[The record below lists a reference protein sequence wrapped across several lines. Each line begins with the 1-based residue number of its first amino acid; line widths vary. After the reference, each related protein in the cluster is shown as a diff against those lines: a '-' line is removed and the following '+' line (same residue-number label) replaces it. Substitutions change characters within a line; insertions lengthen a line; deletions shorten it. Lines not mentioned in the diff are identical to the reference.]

1 MSAGASAPAER
12 PFAGRN
18 KFDVNQ
24 REDDVTGMTTMKA
37 TSLLIALALCCAV
50 GPAFAQVAQPAAKE
64 TSALEEIVVTAEKR
78 ESTVQ
83 KTPIS
88 MTAITEA
95 EIQAQGL
102 SDMRQIAE
110 ETPGVSMKTS
120 GPGQTEFEMRGLDAT
135 GGFSPTVG
143 FYLDDAPLTAPAQAA
158 QGKVVVDPD
167 LYDLN
172 RVEVLRG
179 PQGTLYGAGS
189 MGGTIKLVTNA
200 PQLNTF
206 AATAQTVDSG
216 TDGGGFNW
224 GGSAMVNLPL
234 AQDIAAVRFVA
245 SYKDNAGWID
255 RIVLNPFPLSNNN
268 GPPRGNV
275 LAAPVQA
282 RYSDVN
288 WEKLEGGRVSF
299 LLQLGDRLTIEPGVM
314 HQKISTGGP
323 FTIDAPPGTEAHY
336 QPFDIAEP
344 LEDNFT
350 LYTLTAKYH
359 FDGAD
364 LTSATAKWNRHDEQ
378 TQDISETIQWLL
390 GGASFYPPMG
400 IGGGSQEETDFTDQF
415 SQEIR
420 LASNSDGRFQWLGGF
435 FFSDYHSN
443 TTSLSDYA
451 GLAPIFGTSK
461 LIAVGEPIRITQR
474 ALFGEASY
482 KVTDQLKATLGLRY
496 YRYSS
501 TEEAINSG
509 IASIA
514 GGPGTVLEFGS
525 ADNKGYN
532 PKVNLAYTAS
542 DDVLVYTTAAKGFRP
557 GGPNTPVPLTG
568 PAQCL
573 TGPGNLQSLGLSSAP
588 NQFNPDDVWSYEIG
602 EKARAL
608 GNTFQ
613 INSDV
618 YYESWANVQQLVNPT
633 CGFSFT
639 ANAGTATV
647 YGSEIELAANLS
659 PSWTVTQNLGYT
671 HATFDDTVR
680 ATNTVKGQ
688 KLLDV
693 PDVTATT
700 AVMYSTPVSAVYS
713 FSARGTYTYVGPMQD
728 ITYVRN
734 NLAGYSLVNS
744 RAGITSD
751 RFSAYLFCNNVTNKV
766 AILTNNNA
774 QTVNTPLLNRW
785 VTNQPR
791 TIGIDVQFRY

>member
-1 MSAGASAPAER
+1 MTKKER
-12 PFAGRN
+12 
-18 KFDVNQ
+18 
-24 REDDVTGMTTMKA
+24 DDVTGISIRA
-37 TSLLIALALCCAV
+37 TSLLTALALCIGADAARAQAV
-50 GPAFAQVAQPAAKE
+50 APAGSKDAAG
-64 TSALEEIVVTAEKR
+64 LEEIVVTAEKR

-88 MTAITEA
+88 MTAVTQADIE
-95 EIQAQGL
+95 AQGL
-102 SDMRQIAE
+102 SNFREIAE
-110 ETPGVSMKTS
+110 QTPGVSMKTS
-120 GPGQTEFEMRGLDAT
+120 GPGQTEFEIRGLDAT

-200 PQLNTF
+200 PQLNTV
-206 AATAQTVDSG
+206 AVSAQTTESG

-224 GGSAMVNLPL
+224 GGSAMLNLPL
-234 AQDIAAVRFVA
+234 AQDVAAVRFVA
-245 SYKDNAGWID
+245 TYKDTSGWID
-255 RIVLNPFPLSNNN
+255 RIVLNPFPMETN
-268 GPPRGNV
+268 GGTARGNV

-282 RYSDVN
+282 RYPNVN
-288 WEKLEGGRVSF
+288 WEKLEGGRVS
-299 LLQLGDRLTIEPGVM
+299 LLLKVGDQLTIEPGVM

-323 FTIDAPPGTEAHY
+323 FTIDDPPGVDAHY

-344 LEDNFT
+344 LEDNFS
-350 LYTLTAKYH
+350 LYTLTIKYH

-390 GGASFYPPMG
+390 GDPSFYGPMG

-415 SQEIR
+415 SEEIR
-420 LASNSDGRFQWLGGF
+420 LASNGDGRFQWLGGF
-435 FFSDYHSN
+435 FFSDFRSN
-443 TTSLSDYA
+443 TTSLSDYT
-451 GLAPIFGTSK
+451 GLEPIFDTSD
-461 LIAVGEPIRITQR
+461 LIAVGEPIRIIQR
-474 ALFGEASY
+474 ALFGETSY
-482 KVTDQLKATLGLRY
+482 KLTDQLKATLGLRY

-501 TEEAINSG
+501 SEEAINSG

-525 ADNKGYN
+525 ADNKGFN
-532 PKVNLAYTAS
+532 PKVNLAYTPI
-542 DDVLVYTTAAKGFRP
+542 DDVLLYTTAAKGFRP

-588 NQFNPDDVWSYEIG
+588 NQFNPDNVWSYEVG

-618 YYESWANVQQLVNPT
+618 YYESWTNVQQLVDPT

-647 YGSEIELAANLS
+647 YGSEIELAAHLS
-659 PSWTVTQNLGYT
+659 PSWTVTQNVGYT
-671 HATFDDTVR
+671 HATFDDSVR
-680 ATNTVKGQ
+680 ATDTVKGQ

-700 AVMYSTPVSAVYS
+700 AVMYSIPVSAVYN
-713 FSARGTYTYVGPMQD
+713 FTARGTYTYVGPMQD

-734 NLAGYSLVNS
+734 NLPGYSLVNS

-751 RFSAYLFCNNVTNKV
+751 KFSAYLFCDNVTNKT

-791 TIGIDVQFRY
+791 TIGVDVQVRY

>member
-1 MSAGASAPAER
+1 MGINMRSSMP
-12 PFAGRN
+12 
-18 KFDVNQ
+18 
-24 REDDVTGMTTMKA
+24 
-37 TSLLIALALCCAV
+37 LLALTLGMAV
-50 GPAFAQVAQPAAKE
+50 HSAHAQTTPSPDQKASGKE
-64 TSALEEIVVTAEKR
+64 SALEEIVVTAEKR

-88 MTAITEA
+88 MTAISQA
-95 EIQAQGL
+95 EILARGFEDFRSIAQ
-102 SDMRQIAE
+102 

-143 FYLDDAPLTAPAQAA
+143 FYIDDAPLTAPAQAA

-189 MGGTIKLVTNA
+189 MGGTIKMVTNA
-200 PQLNTF
+200 PQLNTV
-206 AATAQTVDSG
+206 AVSAQTKESG
-216 TDGGGFNW
+216 TDGGGFNY
-224 GGSAMVNLPL
+224 GGSAMLNLPIT
-234 AQDIAAVRFVA
+234 QDVAAIRFVGT
-245 SYKDNAGWID
+245 YKYTSGWID
-255 RIVLNPFPLSNNN
+255 RVVLNPFPLETN
-268 GPPRGNV
+268 GGLTRGDV

-288 WEKLEGGRVSF
+288 WEELWGGRVS
-299 LLQLGDRLTIEPGVM
+299 LLLKLGDNLTVQPGVM

-323 FTIDAPPGTEAHY
+323 FTIDDPPGNVEAHY

-350 LYTLTAKYH
+350 LYTLTIKYH
-359 FDGAD
+359 FDFAD
-364 LTSATAKWNRHDEQ
+364 LTSASSKWNRHDEQ
-378 TQDISETIQWLL
+378 TQDISETIQSLL
-390 GGASFYPPMG
+390 GIPSFYPPVG
-400 IGGGSQEETDFTDQF
+400 VGGGSQEETDFS
-415 SQEIR
+415 SQATEELR
-420 LASNSDGRFQWLGGF
+420 LASNGDGAFQWLGGAF
-435 FFSDYHSN
+435 YSNFDSN

-451 GLAPIFGTSK
+451 GLEPVFGTSD
-461 LIAVGEPIRITQR
+461 LISVGEPIGIIQR

-482 KVTDQLKATLGLRY
+482 KLTDQLKATLGLRY

-509 IASIA
+509 IAIT
-514 GGPGTVLEFGS
+514 GGPETVLKFGR
-525 ADNKGYN
+525 ADNKGFN
-532 PKVNLAYTAS
+532 PKVNLAYTPT

-588 NQFNPDDVWSYEIG
+588 DQFNPDNVWSYEIG

-613 INSDV
+613 INSAV
-618 YYESWANVQQLVNPT
+618 YYERWTDVQQLVDPS

-639 ANAGTATV
+639 ANAGTASV
-647 YGSEIELAANLS
+647 YGSEIEIVANLG
-659 PSWTVTQNLGYT
+659 PSFTVTQNVGTT
-671 HATFDDTVR
+671 HATFNDTVR
-680 ATNTVKGQ
+680 ATNTVAGQ
-688 KLLDV
+688 RLLDV
-693 PDVTATT
+693 PDVTTNT
-700 AVMYSTPVSAVYS
+700 SLIYSTPVSAALN

-728 ITYVRN
+728 ITFVRN
-734 NLAGYSLVNS
+734 NLPGYSLVNT
-744 RAGITSD
+744 RAGVTSD
-751 RFSAYLFCNNVTNKV
+751 RFSAFLFCDNLTNKL
-766 AILTNNNA
+766 AILTNNVA
-774 QTVNTPLLNRW
+774 QTVNIPSLNRW

-791 TIGIDVQFRY
+791 TIGIDLQVHY

>member
-1 MSAGASAPAER
+1 MGNAKIIPGLSIALLCAAANPASAQSA
-12 PFAGRN
+12 
-18 KFDVNQ
+18 
-24 REDDVTGMTTMKA
+24 
-37 TSLLIALALCCAV
+37 
-50 GPAFAQVAQPAAKE
+50 AQSIPQQKE
-64 TSALEEIVVTAEKR
+64 TGLEEIVVTAEKR
-78 ESTVQ
+78 DSTVQ

-88 MTAITEA
+88 MTAISEA
-95 EIQAQGL
+95 EIQARGL
-102 SDMRQIAE
+102 EDFRSIAQ

-143 FYLDDAPLTAPAQAA
+143 FYIDDAPLTAPAQAA

-206 AATAQTVDSG
+206 SVSAQSKESG
-216 TDGGGFNW
+216 TDGGGFNY
-224 GGSAMVNLPL
+224 GGSAMMNLPIT
-234 AQDIAAVRFVA
+234 QDVAAIRFVGT
-245 SYKDNAGWID
+245 YKYTSGWID
-255 RIVLNPFPLSNNN
+255 RVVLNPFPIETN
-268 GPPRGNV
+268 GGLTRGNV

-282 RYSDVN
+282 SYSDVN
-288 WEKLEGGRVSF
+288 WEELEGGRVS
-299 LLQLGDRLTIEPGVM
+299 LLLKLGDNLTIQAGLM

-323 FTIDAPPGTEAHY
+323 FTIDDPPGNVLAHY

-350 LYTLTAKYH
+350 LYTLTVKYH

-378 TQDISETIQWLL
+378 TQDISETIQSLL
-390 GGASFYPPMG
+390 GLPSFYIPE
-400 IGGGSQEETDFTDQF
+400 GGAGPGSQEETDFSDQA
-415 SQEIR
+415 SEELR
-420 LASNSDGRFQWLGGF
+420 LASNGDGRFQWIGGL
-435 FFSDYHSN
+435 FFSDFNSN
-443 TTSLSDYA
+443 TTSLSNYA
-451 GLAPIFGTSK
+451 GLEPIFGTSD
-461 LIAVGEPIRITQR
+461 LISVGEPINVTQR
-474 ALFGEASY
+474 ALFGETSY
-482 KVTDQLKATLGLRY
+482 KLTDQLKATVGLRY
-496 YRYSS
+496 YSYSS
-501 TEEAINSG
+501 TEETINSG

-514 GGPGTVLEFGS
+514 GGPGTVLEFGRS
-525 ADNKGYN
+525 DDKGFN
-532 PKVNLAYTAS
+532 PKVNFAYTVN
-542 DDVLVYTTAAKGFRP
+542 DDVLLYTTAAKGFRP
-557 GGPNTPVPLTG
+557 GGPNSPVPLSG

-573 TGPGNLQSLGLSSAP
+573 TGPGNLQSLGLNAAP
-588 NQFNPDDVWSYEIG
+588 NQFNPDTVWSYEIG

-613 INSDV
+613 INSDI
-618 YYESWANVQQLVNPT
+618 YYESWNNVQQLVDPS

-639 ANAGTATV
+639 ANAGSATV
-647 YGSEIELAANLS
+647 YGSEIEIAASLS
-659 PSWTVTQNLGYT
+659 PSWTVTENVGLT
-671 HATFDDTVR
+671 HATFDDTVL

-693 PDVTATT
+693 PNVTENTS
-700 AVMYSTPVSAVYS
+700 VIYSMPVSAAYNFNV
-713 FSARGTYTYVGPMQD
+713 RGTYTYVGPMQD

-734 NLAGYSLVNS
+734 DLPGYSLVNA

-751 RFSAYLFCNNVTNKV
+751 RFSAFLFCDNVTNKV
-766 AILTNNNA
+766 AILTNNVA
-774 QTVNTPLLNRW
+774 QTVNIPSVNRW

-791 TIGIDVQFRY
+791 TIGVDFQLRY

>member
-1 MSAGASAPAER
+1 MRAATAIDLKIKG
-12 PFAGRN
+12 
-18 KFDVNQ
+18 
-24 REDDVTGMTTMKA
+24 EDDVTGNAKIIPGL
-37 TSLLIALALCCAV
+37 SIALLCA
-50 GPAFAQVAQPAAKE
+50 AANTASAQSAAQSTPQPKE
-64 TSALEEIVVTAEKR
+64 TGLEEIVVTAEKR
-78 ESTVQ
+78 DSTVQ

-88 MTAITEA
+88 MTAISEA
-95 EIQAQGL
+95 DIQARGL
-102 SDMRQIAE
+102 EDFRSIAQ

-143 FYLDDAPLTAPAQAA
+143 FYIDDAPLTAPAQAA

-206 AATAQTVDSG
+206 SVSAQSKESG
-216 TDGGGFNW
+216 TDGGGFNY
-224 GGSAMVNLPL
+224 GGSAMMNLPIT
-234 AQDIAAVRFVA
+234 QDVAAIRFVGT
-245 SYKDNAGWID
+245 YKYTSGWID
-255 RIVLNPFPLSNNN
+255 RVVLNPFPIETN
-268 GPPRGNV
+268 GGLTRGNV

-282 RYSDVN
+282 NYSDVN
-288 WEKLEGGRVSF
+288 WEELEGGRVS
-299 LLQLGDRLTIEPGVM
+299 LLVKLGDNLTIQAGLM

-323 FTIDAPPGTEAHY
+323 FTIDDPPGNVLAHY

-350 LYTLTAKYH
+350 LYTLTVKYH

-378 TQDISETIQWLL
+378 TQDISETIQSLL
-390 GGASFYPPMG
+390 GLPSFYIPE
-400 IGGGSQEETDFTDQF
+400 GGAGPGSQEETDFSDQA
-415 SQEIR
+415 SEELR
-420 LASNSDGRFQWLGGF
+420 LASNGDGRFQWIGGL
-435 FFSDYHSN
+435 FFSDFNSN
-443 TTSLSDYA
+443 TTSLSNYA
-451 GLAPIFGTSK
+451 GLEPIFGTSD
-461 LIAVGEPIRITQR
+461 LISVGEPINVTQR
-474 ALFGEASY
+474 ALFGETSY
-482 KVTDQLKATLGLRY
+482 KLTDQLKATVGLRY
-496 YRYSS
+496 YSYSS
-501 TEEAINSG
+501 TEETINSG

-514 GGPGTVLEFGS
+514 GGPGKVLEFGR
-525 ADNKGYN
+525 ADDKGFN
-532 PKVNLAYTAS
+532 PKVNFAYTVN
-542 DDVLVYTTAAKGFRP
+542 DDVLLYTTAAKGFRP
-557 GGPNTPVPLTG
+557 GGPNSPVPLSG

-573 TGPGNLQSLGLSSAP
+573 TGPGNLQSLGLNAAP
-588 NQFNPDDVWSYEIG
+588 NQFNPDTVWSYEIG

-618 YYESWANVQQLVNPT
+618 YYESWNNVQQLVDPS

-639 ANAGTATV
+639 ANAGSATV
-647 YGSEIELAANLS
+647 YGSEIEIAANLS
-659 PSWTVTQNLGYT
+659 PSWTVIENVGLT
-671 HATFDDTVR
+671 HATFNDTVM

-693 PDVTATT
+693 PNVTENTS
-700 AVMYSTPVSAVYS
+700 VIYSTPVSAAYN
-713 FSARGTYTYVGPMQD
+713 FSVRGTYTYVGPMQD

-734 NLAGYSLVNS
+734 DLPGYSLVNA
-744 RAGITSD
+744 RAGVTSD
-751 RFSAYLFCNNVTNKV
+751 RFSAFLFCDNVTNKV
-766 AILTNNNA
+766 AILTNNVA
-774 QTVNTPLLNRW
+774 QTVNIPSVNRW

-791 TIGIDVQFRY
+791 TIGVDFQLRY